1 MIKFTNVFKAF
12 PKGGL
17 ALKDVSFHV
26 AKGEFAFLTGHSGAG
41 KSTVM
46 KLIYAEERPTSGE
59 VRVSGYNVNEMRP
72 RDVPMLRRKL
82 GIVFQDF
89 RLLEDR
95 TAEENVAFALEV
107 TGARVSTISARVMRV
122 LTQVGLA
129 AKAQAYPRELSG
141 GEQQRVAIARALVN
155 EPTVLLAD
163 EPTGNLDERATRGVF
178 QLLRDINASGTAVL
192 LSTLS
197 VTTIAFSL
205 FVVGLFGLVAVNLQD
220 ALRGVAERVE
230 IVAYLLPGTP
240 IESITLAEK
249 DIEAF
254 PEVHSA
260 VYVSEDSALA
270 RARAE
275 LVEFRDVL
283 QELERNPLP
292 ASIEVKLKPKFRD
305 AEHVND
311 VADRLRGFGFVDD
324 VRFGR
329 DWVEKLDRLRQVAA
343 AVGLVVGA
351 AFAVVAIIIIGTTI
365 RMAVL
370 QRGREIAIMRLV
382 GATDGFIRRPFLLQ
396 GAIKGMLGGLVA
408 IGLSFGAYTLI
419 NRWLLQASFFNRE
432 QAIAIVGFG
441 MLIGL
446 FGSAASVGRHLRRV

>member
-1 MIKFTNVFKAF
+1 MNLTIRE
-12 PKGGL
+12 
-17 ALKDVSFHV
+17 AL
-26 AKGEFAFLTGHSGAG
+26 LTF
-41 KSTVM
+41 
-46 KLIYAEERPTSGE
+46 
-59 VRVSGYNVNEMRP
+59 
-72 RDVPMLRRKL
+72 RR
-82 GIVFQDF
+82 
-89 RLLEDR
+89 
-95 TAEENVAFALEV
+95 A
-107 TGARVSTISARVMRV
+107 
-122 LTQVGLA
+122 
-129 AKAQAYPRELSG
+129 P
-141 GEQQRVAIARALVN
+141 
-155 EPTVLLAD
+155 
-163 EPTGNLDERATRGVF
+163 
-178 QLLRDINASGTAVL
+178 L
-192 LSTLS
+192 LSALS

-240 IESITLAEK
+240 IETITLAGK

-254 PEVHSA
+254 PEVQSA
-260 VYVSEDSALA
+260 TYVSEDSALT
-270 RARAE
+270 RARGE

-292 ASIEVKLKPKFRD
+292 ASIELKLKPRFRD
-305 AEHVND
+305 AQHVNE

-370 QRGREIAIMRLV
+370 QRSREIAIMRLV

-408 IGLSFGAYTLI
+408 MALSYGAYVLI
-419 NRWLLQASFFNRE
+419 NRWLIQAAFFSRE
-432 QAIAIVGFG
+432 QGIAIVGFG
-441 MLIGL
+441 TLIGL
-446 FGSAASVGRHLRRV
+446 FGSAASVGRHLRKV